1 MWKLAFL
8 FLPRHL
14 ARVGLHQ
21 GSGNMKCHCAMEA
34 SPQSC
39 SYGEVP
45 WCIPHHSTSTPPK
58 GPPCQ
63 PHSNL
68 SHSRSQKRGRAKD
81 LDTAARAPQAPTG
94 ESSMQWSI
102 TGWTEYMAGTR
113 VAGEQGAMRESCKL
127 ERTREQ
133 EYRCPGRSDREEG
146 TGVLHQ
152 SRGAVGPTQRPNFW
166 YSLPAGAWLEQ
177 SVH

>member
-1 MWKLAFL
+1 
-8 FLPRHL
+8 
-14 ARVGLHQ
+14 
-21 GSGNMKCHCAMEA
+21 MKCHCGIEA

-81 LDTAARAPQAPTG
+81 LDTGARATSTNRGERHAVVHHRLDGIHGEHTGGWGARGNEGELQVG
-94 ESSMQWSI
+94 ESKKKCFSNALGY
-102 TGWTEYMAGTR
+102 TL
-113 VAGEQGAMRESCKL
+113 VVL
-127 ERTREQ
+127 E
-133 EYRCPGRSDREEG
+133 
-146 TGVLHQ
+146 VL
-152 SRGAVGPTQRPNFW
+152 
-166 YSLPAGAWLEQ
+166 
-177 SVH
+177 